1 MLGMHA
7 RCVRARAAPQLNT
20 LTNALPVLA
29 ATAGACHRRA
39 VRRDVLPHAR
49 ATLPHLAHA
58 TPARTVRAPNSRL
71 TRLDFAATPHQ
82 HAWGLCAILWPRAC
96 AACWPFTI
104 AQRPV
109 GVAATL
115 RDAVS

>member
-1 MLGMHA
+1 MLDMHT

-20 LTNALPVLA
+20 LTNALPVYA
-29 ATAGACHRRA
+29 ATAGACYRRT
-39 VRRDVLPHAR
+39 VHRDVLPHAR
-49 ATLPHLAHA
+49 ATLPHLAQA

-71 TRLDFAATPHQ
+71 TRLGFAVTPHQ
-82 HAWGLCAILWPRAC
+82 RAWGLCVILLPRAC

-104 AQRPV
+104 AQRPA

-115 RDAVS
+115 RDAVT